1 MVIAMSADT
10 RLVICDNCKKA
21 LLFNTEDETEV
32 EVKPPTEWGDD
43 GCSVFKHVIVCPSCG
58 STVETATHLRPRRI
72 L

>member
-10 RLVICDNCKKA
+10 RLVICDNCKKT
-21 LLFNTEDETEV
+21 LLFNTEDEIEV
-32 EVKPPTEWGDD
+32 EVKSPTEWGEQV
-43 GCSVFKHVIVCPSCG
+43 SAFKYVIVCPSCG